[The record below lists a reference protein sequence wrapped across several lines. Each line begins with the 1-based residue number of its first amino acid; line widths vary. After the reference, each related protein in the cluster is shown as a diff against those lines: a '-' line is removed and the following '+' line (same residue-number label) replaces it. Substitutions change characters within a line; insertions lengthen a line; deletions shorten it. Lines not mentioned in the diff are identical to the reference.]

1 MRDAAD
7 LQTLLAA
14 VNAGHVTK
22 LTFLRELKRR
32 GVLADSVNVEEEA
45 EAPKVDVPLGLIGR
59 EHDDEDHDHDDQRA
73 GVLSH
78 DGSEH
83 RHERSGY
90 TPRVRPRARRSDD

>member
-1 MRDAAD
+1 VVNQDFGVSMRDAAD

-45 EAPKVDVPLGLIGR
+45 EASKDNVPLGMIGR
-59 EHDDEDHDHDDQRA
+59 EHDEDDDHDDQRA
-73 GVLSH
+73 A
-78 DGSEH
+78 
-83 RHERSGY
+83 Y
-90 TPRVRPRARRSDD
+90 